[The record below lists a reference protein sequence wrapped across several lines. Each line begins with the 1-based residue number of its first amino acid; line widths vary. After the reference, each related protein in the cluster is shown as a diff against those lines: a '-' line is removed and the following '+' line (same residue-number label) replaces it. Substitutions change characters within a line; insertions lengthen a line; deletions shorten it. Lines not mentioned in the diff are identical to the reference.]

1 MTVLTDLLMTP
12 GVEEELAVRST
23 FGFMAFHGG
32 VERVT
37 EIVAAEAAERA
48 DASYYGV
55 VQPED
60 LQWHVPSRHIDP
72 AHSDLLAAF
81 LDHVDVVV
89 AVHGYGRKH
98 LRWSLLLG
106 GTNRELAGHVAAHLR
121 PRLPA
126 YEMVADLDEI
136 PTELAGQHPDNP
148 VNRPRYGGVQIELCP
163 LVRWN
168 VERWGWSDSGDV
180 GRAPQTESLILGLAE
195 AARAWAR
202 NDTEPGA

>member
-1 MTVLTDLLMTP
+1 
-12 GVEEELAVRST
+12 
-23 FGFMAFHGG
+23 MAFHGG

-37 EIVAAEAAERA
+37 EVVAVEAAERA

-55 VQPED
+55 VQPEE
-60 LQWHVPSRHIDP
+60 LQWHVPSKHIDP
-72 AHSDLLAAF
+72 AHSQRLAAF

-89 AVHGYGRKH
+89 ALHGYGRRH

-106 GTNRELAGHVAAHLR
+106 GTNRALADHVAAHLR

-126 YEMVADLDEI
+126 YDVVADLDAI

-148 VNRPRYGGVQIELCP
+148 VNRPRQAGVQIELCP
-163 LVRWN
+163 LVRWH
-168 VERWGWSDSGDV
+168 VEGWAWSDTGDV

-195 AARAWAR
+195 SARAWGPNGPAQ
-202 NDTEPGA
+202 GASRAIDQAPSVRS